1 MKCEELDAFKDL
13 WMTICVYVE
22 RIKDECRLSIR
33 ARKVSFDFENRVL
46 IAELF
51 GHRDAVVVYGHDN
64 GLLVIKD
71 RDREIIKSKLN
82 VKKAEVS
89 GAPDEFLI
97 VLDLV

>member
-1 MKCEELDAFKDL
+1 MMCEELDVFKDL
-13 WMTICVYVE
+13 WMSICVYVN
-22 RIKDECRLSIR
+22 RFKDECRLSIR
-33 ARKVSFDFENRVL
+33 ARKVSFNFENRVL

-51 GHRDAVVVYGHDN
+51 GHRDAVVVYSHDS

-82 VKKAEVS
+82 VKKVEVS

-97 VLDLV
+97 VLDLI

>member
-1 MKCEELDAFKDL
+1 MICEELEAFKDL
-13 WMTICVYVE
+13 WMTICVYVN
-22 RIKDECRLSIR
+22 RFKDGCRLSIR
-33 ARKVSFDFENRVL
+33 ARKVIFDFENRVL

-51 GHRDAVVVYGHDN
+51 GHRDAVVVYSHDS

-97 VLDLV
+97 VLDLI